1 MVHKDRQIDQWNG
14 ILTAEIDPHLYGLL
28 GFSKGTKVVEQK
40 FFCLLVFFK
49 KKQIVMEQLD
59 IHVRK
64 KMDIFT
70 AYTKMDW
77 GLNIYLTIISKAIK
91 LLEENISGY
100 LCDMG

>member
-1 MVHKDRQIDQWNG
+1 
-14 ILTAEIDPHLYGLL
+14 
-28 GFSKGTKVVEQK
+28 
-40 FFCLLVFFK
+40 
-49 KKQIVMEQLD
+49 MEQLD

>member
-1 MVHKDRQIDQWNG
+1 
-14 ILTAEIDPHLYGLL
+14 
-28 GFSKGTKVVEQK
+28 
-40 FFCLLVFFK
+40 
-49 KKQIVMEQLD
+49 MEQLD

-100 LCDMG
+100 LCDMGQTKISWVRYRKINHKLKLINLTW